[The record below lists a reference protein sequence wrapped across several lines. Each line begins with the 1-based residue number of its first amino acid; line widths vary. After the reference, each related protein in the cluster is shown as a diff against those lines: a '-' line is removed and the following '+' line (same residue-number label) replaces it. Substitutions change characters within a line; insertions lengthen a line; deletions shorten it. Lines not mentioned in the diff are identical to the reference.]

1 MNDLPLITGVILH
14 EEIGRGATSV
24 VFRAT
29 DNNIGRD
36 VAVKVPS
43 ASVNDERLLESWKSV
58 IREAQASSRIEHPGV
73 VRVYQVGLLD
83 GTPAIVMELVRGRT
97 LAQVLADEGA
107 LSVERAMPLVH
118 GLLEVLAAAHNSGVV
133 HRDVKPSNAFVEQS
147 GLVRLGDFGLALLP
161 DASTQTA
168 TGALVG
174 TLGYLAP
181 EQALGRRADKRSDVF
196 SAGVVAYELLTGANP
211 FVREGDGI
219 AAVLARIVRDD
230 VPSPRSVNKGV
241 PRGVSQLI
249 HRAICRPPDMRY
261 PDAGAMLAALKD
273 SGNWWRSVLLSMW
286 PTLYRRR
293 VVLAAGLGIL
303 AAATAVP
310 LLLIPAI
317 EDAANRS
324 GQGAASSSKRDVASN
339 PTADVGSLED
349 GLHVNGLA
357 LLGAVSQSKVLGTF
371 GTEDERYGPSPEGE
385 VYYAWTF
392 QDGSYLTVGFDQV
405 GSLVSATLAAN
416 PEGTGRGRLADS
428 TYAVLDGRRVVP
440 GQDTL
445 ASVVEWFPGGQM
457 SEVSSMEGSY
467 FVDYSVPFGGEGSEL
482 MKFSLVWTAGNESS
496 IPTTRPLDSI
506 SVE

>member
-118 GLLEVLAAAHNSGVV
+118 GLLEVLAAAHDSGVV
-133 HRDVKPSNAFVEQS
+133 HRDVKPSNV
-147 GLVRLGDFGLALLP
+147 GLALLP

-211 FVREGDGI
+211 FVHEGDGV

-230 VPSPRSVNKGV
+230 VSSPRSVNRSV
-241 PRGVSQLI
+241 PRGASRLI
-249 HRAICRPPDMRY
+249 HRAICRPPEMRFA
-261 PDAGAMLAALKD
+261 DAGAMLKALRD
-273 SGNWWRSVLLSMW
+273 SDNPWRSLLLATR
-286 PTLYRRR
+286 PAFYRRR
-293 VVLAAGLGIL
+293 VVLAVGLGIL

-310 LLLIPAI
+310 LLLFPAI

-324 GQGAASSSKRDVASN
+324 GQGAASSSKPDVASN

-357 LLGAVSQSKVLGTF
+357 LLGAVSQSKVLDTF

-385 VYYAWTF
+385 VYYAWTL

-416 PEGTGRGRLADS
+416 PEGTGGGRLADS

-440 GQDTL
+440 AQDTL

-482 MKFSLVWTAGNESS
+482 MKFSLVWTEGNESS